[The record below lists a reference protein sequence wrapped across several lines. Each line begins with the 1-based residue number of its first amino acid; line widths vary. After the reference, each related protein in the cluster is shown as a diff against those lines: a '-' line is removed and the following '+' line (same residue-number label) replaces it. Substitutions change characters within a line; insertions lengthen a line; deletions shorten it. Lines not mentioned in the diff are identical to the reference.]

1 MRPKNLWHGST
12 SNPTTPAR
20 LIPGLS
26 FGDDTMKSSYNAINA
41 NRKTA
46 LDNQWSQRISEVAR
60 IASQLQRQG
69 MTRTDALKAAERMVS
84 Q

>member
-1 MRPKNLWHGST
+1 
-12 SNPTTPAR
+12 
-20 LIPGLS
+20 
-26 FGDDTMKSSYNAINA
+26 MKSSYNAINA